1 MKKENDLYIL
11 TEEEMLNLANDFN
24 MQEWK
29 AQIQISNE
37 RAEKEIAI
45 DAIGK
50 IQLPSYFSVIPA
62 EIRYDRQLSWFDKV
76 LFSEIVA
83 LTTVKQYCYAT
94 NNWFSKVFGVS
105 DVTITRSIKNLS
117 SNGYIYIDIDKKEGN
132 VRKIWSLLLSKKT
145 PTPIRKNEYTPIR
158 KNDETRA
165 QVKNSLKAVKQVYSN
180 KSNSQ
185 RQTNKPD
192 VKIDWLEEYIKN
204 QD

>member
-1 MKKENDLYIL
+1 MRKENGNYIFS
-11 TEEEMLNLANDFN
+11 EEEMLNLSNEMS

-29 AQIQISNE
+29 AQIQIQNE
-37 RAEKEIAI
+37 RVQKEVAFN
-45 DAIGK
+45 AIGK
-50 IQLPSYFSVIPA
+50 IQLPSYFSVLPA

-83 LTTVKQYCYAT
+83 LTTVKQYCFAT
-94 NNWFSKVFGVS
+94 NNWFSKVFNVS
-105 DVTITRSIKNLS
+105 DQTITRAIKNLS
-117 SNGYIYIDIDKKEGN
+117 RQGYIYIDIDKKEGN
-132 VRKIWSLLLSKKT
+132 IRKIHSLFLSKKT
-145 PTPIRKNEYTPIR
+145 PTPTLKNEDTPTL
-158 KNDETRA
+158 KNDSTRA
-165 QVKNSLKAVKQVYSN
+165 RVKNSLKASIQEYSN

>member
-1 MKKENDLYIL
+1 MRKENGNYIFS
-11 TEEEMLNLANDFN
+11 EEEMLNLSNEMS

-29 AQIQISNE
+29 AQIQIQNE
-37 RAEKEIAI
+37 RVQKEVAI

-62 EIRYDRQLSWFDKV
+62 EIRYDRKLSWFDKV

-185 RQTNKPD
+185 RQTNKPN